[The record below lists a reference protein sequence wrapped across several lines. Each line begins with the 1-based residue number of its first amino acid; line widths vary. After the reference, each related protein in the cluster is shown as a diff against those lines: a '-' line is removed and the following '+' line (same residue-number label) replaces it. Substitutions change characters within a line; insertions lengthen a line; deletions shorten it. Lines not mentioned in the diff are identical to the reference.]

1 MAEMIIFYSFI
12 SFLSVYGLVSV
23 VLYIRNLFSDIKTMN
38 GKTVFT
44 VIAVKNEEEKVE
56 GMINAL
62 LLKAMA
68 GDSGIS
74 DSRVIAVDLGSTD
87 KTADIVRK
95 MEAEKKGVSLMSL
108 KELSEN
114 IENSVLIHT

>member
-1 MAEMIIFYSFI
+1 MAEMIIFYTFL
-12 SFLSVYGLVSV
+12 SFLAVYGLVSTG
-23 VLYIRNLFSDIKTMN
+23 LYIRNLFSDIRIMK

-44 VIAVKNEEEKVE
+44 VIAVKNEEAKVE

-74 DSRVIAVDLGSTD
+74 DSRVIAIDLGSTD
-87 KTADIVRK
+87 KTAEIIKK
-95 MEAEKKGVSLMSL
+95 MENDKKGVSLMSL
-108 KELSEN
+108 SELSES
-114 IENSVLIHT
+114 IKGSIIHI

>member
-1 MAEMIIFYSFI
+1 MAEMIIFYTFL
-12 SFLSVYGLVSV
+12 SFLAVYGLVSTG
-23 VLYIRNLFSDIKTMN
+23 LYIRNLFSDIRTMK

-44 VIAVKNEEEKVE
+44 VIAVKNEEAKVE

-87 KTADIVRK
+87 KTAEIIRK
-95 MEAEKKGVSLMSL
+95 MEKDNKGVSLMSL
-108 KELSEN
+108 SELTEN
-114 IENSVLIHT
+114 IENSIIHI

>member
-1 MAEMIIFYSFI
+1 MAEMIIFYTFL
-12 SFLSVYGLVSV
+12 SFLAVYGLLSV
-23 VLYIRNLFSDIKTMN
+23 GLYIRNLFSDIKTMK

-44 VIAVKNEEEKVE
+44 VVAVKNEEEKIE

-68 GDSGIS
+68 GDSGMS

-87 KTADIVRK
+87 QTAEIIRN
-95 MEAEKKGVSLMSL
+95 MEKNKKGVSLMSL
-108 KELSEN
+108 PELSKS
-114 IENSVLIHT
+114 IEESIIHI

>member
-1 MAEMIIFYSFI
+1 MAEMIIFYTFL

-23 VLYIRNLFSDIKTMN
+23 GLYIRNLFSDIKTMK

-44 VIAVKNEEEKVE
+44 VVAVKNEEEKIE

-87 KTADIVRK
+87 KTVDIIRK
-95 MEAEKKGVSLMSL
+95 MEKDKKGVSLMSL
-108 KELSEN
+108 PELSES
-114 IENSVLIHT
+114 IEQSIIHI